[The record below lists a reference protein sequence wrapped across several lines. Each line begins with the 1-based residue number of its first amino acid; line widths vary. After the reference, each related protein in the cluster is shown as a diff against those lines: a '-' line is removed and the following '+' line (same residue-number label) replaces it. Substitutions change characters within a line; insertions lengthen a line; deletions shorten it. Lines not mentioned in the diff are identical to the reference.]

1 MENTR
6 KWLPNLRDLDDD
18 QKRVINTPLDGNM
31 LIYGPAGGGKTA
43 IAIFR
48 AKLISDQ
55 ARITSTEANFQVFV
69 FTLVLRDFI
78 RSASDDLGI
87 DAGRVRS
94 FYGWL
99 HELYRA
105 VIDPND
111 NAGHSREQWKV
122 WASRL
127 LLHFKR
133 SPKSL
138 PRIDY
143 IIIDEAQDFDS
154 DIARLINMLSP
165 NVMSCG
171 DIAQTLTSH
180 TEGASFK
187 DFENDWLP
195 FDRQRQTV
203 PLRKNYRTSKQI
215 AALAAHFL
223 DVNSGWTRDEFVN
236 RTHGYGPETGRQT
249 PVGLPIWHFSRSRAE
264 IVATI
269 GLLLRNNRGGLRIGI
284 LVRTWN
290 EAMSLQKLLVETGSP
305 DVRAISNMSTSPGQW
320 SDGIPVITTIHSSKG
335 LEFDTVVLPDLSD
348 ADWHVGDEKNLSLNR
363 RMLFVAITRARIGL
377 QLFALG
383 PNMPPMFEGIPES
396 LFQMPRSAPISGP
409 STSGGMPGKPE
420 IDPDD
425 LPF

>member
-1 MENTR
+1 MI
-6 KWLPNLRDLDDD
+6 
-18 QKRVINTPLDGNM
+18 V
-31 LIYGPAGGGKTA
+31 YGPAGGGKTA

-55 ARITSTEANFQVFV
+55 ARSTSTEANFQVFV

-87 DAGRVRS
+87 PASRVRS

-105 VIDPND
+105 VIDPTD
-111 NAGHSREQWKV
+111 NAGHSREQWNLWV
-122 WASRL
+122 SRL
-127 LLHFKR
+127 LAHFKR
-133 SPKSL
+133 SPNSL

-143 IIIDEAQDFDS
+143 IIIDEVQDFDS
-154 DIARLINMLSP
+154 DIADLINMLSP

-187 DFENDWLP
+187 DFKNDWLP
-195 FDRQRQTV
+195 SGRHGQIV
-203 PLRKNYRTSKQI
+203 PLSKNYRTSKQI
-215 AALAAHFL
+215 AAVAAHFL
-223 DVNSGWTRDEFVN
+223 DVNSGWTREEFVN
-236 RTHGYGPETGRQT
+236 KTRGYGPESGRQT
-249 PVGLPIWHFSRSRAE
+249 PVGLPVWHFSRSRAE
-264 IVATI
+264 IAATI
-269 GLLLRNNRGGLRIGI
+269 GSLLRNNRGAMRIGI
-284 LVRTWN
+284 LVRTLN
-290 EAMSLQKLLVETGSP
+290 EATSLHALLVESGSP
-305 DVRAISNMSTSPGQW
+305 DVRVISNMSSSPGQW

-335 LEFDTVVLPDLSD
+335 LEFDTVFLPDLSD
-348 ADWHVGDEKNLSLNR
+348 ADWHVGDERNLSLSR

-377 QLFALG
+377 RLFALG
-383 PNMPPMFEGIPES
+383 PDIPPMFEGIPES
-396 LFQMPRSAPISGP
+396 LFQMPRSAPILGP
-409 STSGGMPGKPE
+409 STPGGIPGNPE